1 MLVHE
6 NIFTN
11 YFNFNCGKLQKKE
24 DVMGRLEGKAAVVTG
39 GGRGIGRAICLAY
52 AKEGAD
58 VVVNYA
64 SKDQPAQEVVEMV
77 KKMGRKAVAIKGNVA
92 AKAEA
97 EKTIQTAIDN
107 FGKIDIL
114 VNNAGVSK
122 PNMLYKMTE
131 EQWNEVIDIQLKGP
145 FLCIQAASKYMME
158 RKSGKI
164 INVTSSAGLWGTKGQ
179 INYSSAK
186 GGIIAL
192 TKSAA
197 RELAGYGVTVNVVQ
211 PGYVSTEMTEKIRTD
226 PKLKEIYAGRI
237 LLGRFA
243 EPDEV
248 AQTFVFLASDDANY
262 ITGQL
267 ICVDGG
273 LGMT

>member
-1 MLVHE
+1 
-6 NIFTN
+6 
-11 YFNFNCGKLQKKE
+11 
-24 DVMGRLEGKAAVVTG
+24 MGRLEGKAAVVTG

-58 VVVNYA
+58 VIVNYA
-64 SKDQPAQEVVEMV
+64 SQDRPAQEVVEMIG
-77 KKMGRKAVAIKGNVA
+77 KMGRKGVAIKGNVA
-92 AKAEA
+92 FKADA
-97 EKTIQTAIDN
+97 EKIINTCIDH
-107 FGKIDIL
+107 FGKVDIL

-122 PNMLYKMTE
+122 PNMLYKMSE
-131 EQWNEVIDIQLKGP
+131 EQWDEVIDIQLKGP
-145 FLCIQAASKYMME
+145 FLCTQIASKYMME
-158 RKSGKI
+158 RKYGRI

-179 INYSSAK
+179 INYSAAK
-186 GGIIAL
+186 GGVVAL

-197 RELAGYGVTVNVVQ
+197 RELAGHGITVNVVQ
-211 PGYVSTEMTEKIRTD
+211 PGYVSTEMFDKVKAD
-226 PKLKEIYAGRI
+226 PKLMEIYTGRI

-248 AQTFVFLASDDANY
+248 AHTFVFLASDEANY

>member
-1 MLVHE
+1 M
-6 NIFTN
+6 
-11 YFNFNCGKLQKKE
+11 E
-24 DVMGRLEGKAAVVTG
+24 DDSMGRLEGRAAVVTG

-64 SKDQPAQEVVEMV
+64 SKDQPAQEVVEMI
-77 KKMGRKAVAIKGNVA
+77 KKIGRKAVAVKGNVA
-92 AKAEA
+92 VKADA
-97 EKTIQTAIDN
+97 ERIVQTAIDN

-131 EQWNEVIDIQLKGP
+131 EQWNEVIDIHLKGP
-145 FLCIQAASKYMME
+145 FLCIQAASKYMIE
-158 RKSGKI
+158 KKYGKI
-164 INVTSSAGLWGTKGQ
+164 INMTSSAGLWGTKGQ

-186 GGIIAL
+186 GGVIAL

-197 RELAGYGVTVNVVQ
+197 RELAGYGITVNVVQ
-211 PGYVSTEMTEKIRTD
+211 PGYVSTEMMEKVRTD
-226 PKLKEIYAGRI
+226 PKLKEIYIGRV

-243 EPDEV
+243 EPEEV
-248 AQTFVFLASDDANY
+248 AQTFVFLASDESNY

>member
-1 MLVHE
+1 
-6 NIFTN
+6 
-11 YFNFNCGKLQKKE
+11 
-24 DVMGRLEGKAAVVTG
+24 MGRLEGKAAVVTG
-39 GGRGIGRAICLAY
+39 GGRGIGRAVCLAF

-58 VVVNYA
+58 VVVNFA
-64 SKDQPAQEVVEMV
+64 TKEQPAQEVVEMIE
-77 KKMGRKAVAIKGNVA
+77 KMGRKAIAVKGNVA
-92 AKAEA
+92 LKSDAERII
-97 EKTIQTAIDN
+97 KTCVDQ

-114 VNNAGVSK
+114 VNNAGATR
-122 PNMLYKMTE
+122 PGMLYKMTE
-131 EQWNEVIDIQLKGP
+131 EQWAEVIDIHLKGP

-158 RKSGKI
+158 QKSGKI
-164 INVTSSAGLWGTKGQ
+164 INVTSAAGISGTKGQ

-197 RELAGYGVTVNVVQ
+197 RELAGYGITVNVIS

-226 PKLKEIYAGRI
+226 PKLREIYMGRI

-243 EPDEV
+243 EPEEV
-248 AQTFVFLASDDANY
+248 APTFVFLASDEANY

>member
-1 MLVHE
+1 
-6 NIFTN
+6 
-11 YFNFNCGKLQKKE
+11 
-24 DVMGRLEGKAAVVTG
+24 MGRLDGKAAIVTG
-39 GGRGIGRAICLAY
+39 GGRGIGRAVCLAY

-58 VVVNYA
+58 VLVNYA
-64 SKDQPAQEVVEMV
+64 SKDQPAQEVVEMI
-77 KKMGRKAVAIKGNVA
+77 KKIGKKAVAVKGNVA
-92 AKAEA
+92 LKADVD
-97 EKTIQTAIDN
+97 KIIQTAIEN
-107 FGKIDIL
+107 FGRIDIL

-131 EQWNEVIDIQLKGP
+131 EQWDEVIDIQLKGP
-145 FLCIQAASKYMME
+145 FLCTQMASKYMME
-158 RKSGKI
+158 KKYGRI

-197 RELAGYGVTVNVVQ
+197 RELAGYGITVNVVQ
-211 PGYVSTEMTEKIRTD
+211 PGYVSTEMFDKVKAD
-226 PKLKEIYAGRI
+226 PKLMEIYTGRI

-243 EPDEV
+243 EPEEV
-248 AQTFVFLASDDANY
+248 AHTFVFLASDEANY

>member
-1 MLVHE
+1 
-6 NIFTN
+6 
-11 YFNFNCGKLQKKE
+11 
-24 DVMGRLEGKAAVVTG
+24 MGRLEGKAAVVTG

-64 SKDQPAQEVVEMV
+64 SQDKPAQEVVELISQ
-77 KKMGRKAVAIKGNVA
+77 MGRKAVAVKGNVA
-92 AKAEA
+92 VKAEA
-97 EKTIQTAIDN
+97 EKIINTCVDH

-122 PNMLYKMTE
+122 PNMLHKMSE
-131 EQWNEVIDIQLKGP
+131 EQWDEVIDIQLKGP
-145 FLCIQAASKYMME
+145 FLCTQIASKSMME
-158 RKSGKI
+158 RKYGRI

-179 INYSSAK
+179 INYSAAK
-186 GGIIAL
+186 GGVVAL

-197 RELAGYGVTVNVVQ
+197 RELAGHGITVNVVQ
-211 PGYVSTEMTEKIRTD
+211 PGYVSTEMFDKVKSD
-226 PKLKEIYAGRI
+226 PKLMAIYTGRI

-243 EPDEV
+243 EPEEV
-248 AQTFVFLASDDANY
+248 APTFVFLASDEASY

>member
-1 MLVHE
+1 MASKNRE
-6 NIFTN
+6 
-11 YFNFNCGKLQKKE
+11 E
-24 DVMGRLEGKAAVVTG
+24 DLMGRLEGRVAVVTG

-58 VVVNYA
+58 VVLNYA
-64 SKDQPAQEVVEMV
+64 SKDQPAQEVVEMI
-77 KKMGRKAVAIKGNVA
+77 KKIGKKAVAVKGNVA
-92 AKAEA
+92 IKADVDRI
-97 EKTIQTAIDN
+97 IQAAIDN

-122 PNMLYKMTE
+122 PNMLHKMTE
-131 EQWNEVIDIQLKGP
+131 EQWDEVIDIQLKGP
-145 FLCIQAASKYMME
+145 FLCTQMASKYMME
-158 RKSGKI
+158 KKYGKI

-197 RELAGYGVTVNVVQ
+197 RELAGYGITVNVVQ
-211 PGYVSTEMTEKIRTD
+211 PGYVGTEMFDKVKAD
-226 PKLKEIYAGRI
+226 PKLMEIYTGRI

-243 EPDEV
+243 EPEEV
-248 AQTFVFLASDDANY
+248 APTFVFLASDEANY

>member
-1 MLVHE
+1 
-6 NIFTN
+6 
-11 YFNFNCGKLQKKE
+11 
-24 DVMGRLEGKAAVVTG
+24 MGRLEGKAAIVTG

-52 AKEGAD
+52 GKEGAD

-77 KKMGRKAVAIKGNVA
+77 QKMGRKAVAVKGNVA
-92 AKAEA
+92 VKADVERI
-97 EKTIQTAIDN
+97 IQTAMDN

-114 VNNAGVSK
+114 VNNAGATRPS
-122 PNMLYKMTE
+122 MLYKMSE
-131 EQWNEVIDIQLKGP
+131 EQWNEVLDIHLKGP

-158 RKSGKI
+158 QKSGKI
-164 INVTSSAGLWGTKGQ
+164 INVTSAAGLAGTKGQ

-197 RELAGYGVTVNVVQ
+197 RELGGYGITVNVIS

-226 PKLKEIYAGRI
+226 PKLKEIYVGRI

-243 EPDEV
+243 EPEEV
-248 AQTFVFLASDDANY
+248 APTFVFLASDESNY

-267 ICVDGG
+267 LCVDGG

>member
-1 MLVHE
+1 
-6 NIFTN
+6 
-11 YFNFNCGKLQKKE
+11 
-24 DVMGRLEGKAAVVTG
+24 MGRLEGKAAVVTG
-39 GGRGIGRAICLAY
+39 GGRGIGRAVCLAF
-52 AKEGAD
+52 AREGAD
-58 VVVNYA
+58 VVVNFA
-64 SKDQPAQEVVEMV
+64 SKEQPAQEVVAMIE
-77 KKMGRKAVAIKGNVA
+77 KMGRRAITVKGNVA
-92 AKAEA
+92 VKSDAEMII
-97 EKTIQTAIDN
+97 KTCVDQ

-114 VNNAGVSK
+114 VNNAGATRPS
-122 PNMLYKMTE
+122 MLYKMTE
-131 EQWNEVIDIQLKGP
+131 EQWAEIIDIHLKGP

-158 RKSGKI
+158 QKYGKI
-164 INVTSSAGLWGTKGQ
+164 INVTSAAGISGTKGQ

-197 RELAGYGVTVNVVQ
+197 RELAGYGITVNVVS

-226 PKLKEIYAGRI
+226 PKLREIYMGRI

-243 EPDEV
+243 EPEEV
-248 AQTFVFLASDDANY
+248 APTFVFLASDEANY

>member
-1 MLVHE
+1 
-6 NIFTN
+6 
-11 YFNFNCGKLQKKE
+11 
-24 DVMGRLEGKAAVVTG
+24 MGRLESKVAVVTG
-39 GGRGIGRAICLAY
+39 GGRGIGRSICLAF

-64 SKDQPAQEVVEMV
+64 SKDLPAQEVVEMI
-77 KKMGRKAVAIKGNVA
+77 KKIGRKAVAVKGNVA
-92 AKAEA
+92 IKTDA
-97 EKTIQTAIDN
+97 EKIIQTAIDN

-131 EQWNEVIDIQLKGP
+131 EQWNEVVDIHLKGP

-158 RKSGKI
+158 KKYGKI
-164 INVTSSAGLWGTKGQ
+164 INVTSAAGVGGTKGQ

-197 RELAGYGVTVNVVQ
+197 RELAGYGVTVNVIS
-211 PGYVSTEMTEKIRTD
+211 PGYVSTDMTEKIRMD
-226 PKLKEIYAGRI
+226 PKLKEIYTGRI
-237 LLGRFA
+237 LLGRFS
-243 EPDEV
+243 EPEEV
-248 AQTFVFLASDDANY
+248 APTFVFLASDESNY

-267 ICVDGG
+267 FCVDGG

>member
-1 MLVHE
+1 
-6 NIFTN
+6 
-11 YFNFNCGKLQKKE
+11 
-24 DVMGRLEGKAAVVTG
+24 MGRLEGKAAVVTG

-58 VVVNYA
+58 VIVNYA
-64 SKDQPAQEVVEMV
+64 SQDKPAQEVVELV
-77 KKMGRKAVAIKGNVA
+77 GKAGRKSVAVKGNVA
-92 AKAEA
+92 IKADA
-97 EKTIQTAIDN
+97 ERIINTCVDH

-122 PNMLYKMTE
+122 PNMLYKMSE
-131 EQWNEVIDIQLKGP
+131 EQWDEVIDVQLKGP
-145 FLCIQAASKYMME
+145 FLCTQIAAKYMME
-158 RKSGKI
+158 RKYGKI

-186 GGIIAL
+186 GGIVAL

-197 RELAGYGVTVNVVQ
+197 RELAGYGITVNVVQ
-211 PGYVSTEMTEKIRTD
+211 PGYVSTEMFEKVKSD
-226 PKLKEIYAGRI
+226 PKLMAIYTGRI
-237 LLGRFA
+237 LLGRFS
-243 EPDEV
+243 EPEEV
-248 AQTFVFLASDDANY
+248 APTFVFLASDEANY

>member
-1 MLVHE
+1 
-6 NIFTN
+6 
-11 YFNFNCGKLQKKE
+11 
-24 DVMGRLEGKAAVVTG
+24 MGRLEGKAAVVTG

-52 AKEGAD
+52 AREGAD
-58 VVVNYA
+58 VIVNYA
-64 SKDQPAQEVVEMV
+64 SKDQPAQEVVEMI
-77 KKMGRKAVAIKGNVA
+77 KKMGKKAVAVKGNVA
-92 AKAEA
+92 IKADA
-97 EKTIQTAIDN
+97 DRIIQAAIDN

-131 EQWNEVIDIQLKGP
+131 EQWDEVIDIHLKGP

-158 RKSGKI
+158 RKYGKI
-164 INVTSSAGLWGTKGQ
+164 INVTSAAGVGGTKGQ

-197 RELAGYGVTVNVVQ
+197 RELGGHGITVNVIS

-226 PKLKEIYAGRI
+226 PKLKEIYTGRI

-243 EPDEV
+243 EPEEV
-248 AQTFVFLASDDANY
+248 APTFVFLASDESNY

-267 ICVDGG
+267 FSVDGG

>member
-1 MLVHE
+1 
-6 NIFTN
+6 
-11 YFNFNCGKLQKKE
+11 
-24 DVMGRLEGKAAVVTG
+24 MGRLEGKAAVVTG
-39 GGRGIGRAICLAY
+39 GGRGIGRAICLAF

-64 SKDQPAQEVVEMV
+64 SKDQPAQEVVRMIQE
-77 KKMGRKAVAIKGNVA
+77 MGRKAVAVKGNVA
-92 AKAEA
+92 IKADVERIILA
-97 EKTIQTAIDN
+97 AVEN

-131 EQWNEVIDIQLKGP
+131 EQWDEVIDIHLKGP

-158 RKSGKI
+158 RKYGKI
-164 INVTSSAGLWGTKGQ
+164 INVTSAAGFGGTKGQ

-197 RELAGYGVTVNVVQ
+197 RELGGHGITVNVIS
-211 PGYVSTEMTEKIRTD
+211 PGYVSTDMTEKIRTD
-226 PKLKEIYAGRI
+226 PKLKEIYTGRI

-243 EPDEV
+243 EPEEV
-248 AQTFVFLASDDANY
+248 APTFVFLASDESNY

-267 ICVDGG
+267 FSVDGG

>member
-1 MLVHE
+1 M
-6 NIFTN
+6 
-11 YFNFNCGKLQKKE
+11 E
-24 DVMGRLEGKAAVVTG
+24 DDSMGRLEGRVAVVTG

-58 VVVNYA
+58 AVVNYA
-64 SKDQPAQEVVEMV
+64 SKDQPAQEVVEMI
-77 KKMGRKAVAIKGNVA
+77 KKMGRKAVAVKGNVA
-92 AKAEA
+92 VKADA
-97 EKTIQTAIDN
+97 DRIIQTAIDN

-131 EQWNEVIDIQLKGP
+131 EQWNEVVDIHLKGP
-145 FLCIQAASKYMME
+145 FLCIQAASKYMIE
-158 RKSGKI
+158 KKYGKI
-164 INVTSSAGLWGTKGQ
+164 INMTSSAGLWGTKGQ

-186 GGIIAL
+186 GGVIAL

-197 RELAGYGVTVNVVQ
+197 RELAGYGITVNVVQ
-211 PGYVSTEMTEKIRTD
+211 PGYVSTEMMEKVRTD
-226 PKLKEIYAGRI
+226 PKLKEIYIGRV

-243 EPDEV
+243 EPEEV
-248 AQTFVFLASDDANY
+248 AQTFVFLASDESNY

>member
-1 MLVHE
+1 
-6 NIFTN
+6 
-11 YFNFNCGKLQKKE
+11 
-24 DVMGRLEGKAAVVTG
+24 MGRLEGKAAVVTG
-39 GGRGIGRAICLAY
+39 GGRGIGRAICLAF
-52 AKEGAD
+52 AREGAD

-64 SKDQPAQEVVEMV
+64 SRDQPAQEVVSAIEA
-77 KKMGRKAVAIKGNVA
+77 MGRKAVAVKGNVA
-92 AKAEA
+92 VKADVERI
-97 EKTIQTAIDN
+97 IQTAIEH

-131 EQWNEVIDIQLKGP
+131 EQWDEVIDIQLKGP

-158 RKSGKI
+158 RKYGKI

-186 GGIIAL
+186 GGIVAL

-197 RELAGYGVTVNVVQ
+197 RELAGFGITVNVVQ

-226 PKLKEIYAGRI
+226 PKLREIYMGRI

-243 EPDEV
+243 EPEEV
-248 AQTFVFLASDDANY
+248 AHTFVFLASDEANY

>member
-1 MLVHE
+1 M
-6 NIFTN
+6 IQ
-11 YFNFNCGKLQKKE
+11 G
-24 DVMGRLEGKAAVVTG
+24 
-39 GGRGIGRAICLAY
+39 
-52 AKEGAD
+52 
-58 VVVNYA
+58 
-64 SKDQPAQEVVEMV
+64 
-77 KKMGRKAVAIKGNVA
+77 MGRKAIAIKGNVA
-92 AKAEA
+92 VRADVERIIRAAVE
-97 EKTIQTAIDN
+97 N

-122 PNMLYKMTE
+122 PNMLHKMTE
-131 EQWNEVIDIQLKGP
+131 EQWDEVIDIQLKGP
-145 FLCIQAASKYMME
+145 FLCTQVASKYMME
-158 RKSGKI
+158 KKYGKI

-186 GGIIAL
+186 GGIVAL

-197 RELAGYGVTVNVVQ
+197 RELAGYGITVNVVQ

-226 PKLKEIYAGRI
+226 PKLKEIYTGRI
-237 LLGRFA
+237 LLGRFS
-243 EPDEV
+243 EPEEV
-248 AQTFVFLASDDANY
+248 AHTFVFLASDEANY

>member
-1 MLVHE
+1 
-6 NIFTN
+6 
-11 YFNFNCGKLQKKE
+11 
-24 DVMGRLEGKAAVVTG
+24 MGRLEGRAAVVTG
-39 GGRGIGRAICLAY
+39 GGRGIGRGICLAF

-64 SKDQPAQEVVEMV
+64 SKDQPAQEVVEMI

-92 AKAEA
+92 VKTEA
-97 EKTIQTAIDN
+97 EKIIQKAIEN

-145 FLCIQAASKYMME
+145 FLCIQAAAKYMME

-186 GGIIAL
+186 GGIVAL

-197 RELAGYGVTVNVVQ
+197 RELAGYGITVNVVQ

-226 PKLKEIYAGRI
+226 PKLKEIYTGRI
-237 LLGRFA
+237 LLGRFS
-243 EPDEV
+243 EPEEV
-248 AQTFVFLASDDANY
+248 ALTFVFLASDEANY

>member
-1 MLVHE
+1 
-6 NIFTN
+6 
-11 YFNFNCGKLQKKE
+11 
-24 DVMGRLEGKAAVVTG
+24 MGRLEGKAAVVTG
-39 GGRGIGRAICLAY
+39 GGRGIGRAVCLAF

-58 VVVNYA
+58 VIVNYA
-64 SKDQPAQEVVEMV
+64 SQDKPAQEVVDLV
-77 KKMGRKAVAIKGNVA
+77 GQMGRKAVAVKGNVA
-92 AKAEA
+92 LKADV
-97 EKTIQTAIDN
+97 EKIINTCVDQ

-145 FLCIQAASKYMME
+145 FLCTQVASKYMME
-158 RKSGKI
+158 RKYGRI

-186 GGIIAL
+186 GGIVAQ

-197 RELAGYGVTVNVVQ
+197 RELAGHGITVNVVQ
-211 PGYVSTEMTEKIRTD
+211 PGYVSTEMFDKVKSD
-226 PKLKEIYAGRI
+226 PKLMAIYTGRI

-243 EPDEV
+243 EPEEV
-248 AQTFVFLASDDANY
+248 APTFVFLASDDASY

>member
-1 MLVHE
+1 
-6 NIFTN
+6 
-11 YFNFNCGKLQKKE
+11 
-24 DVMGRLEGKAAVVTG
+24 MGRLEGKAAVVTG

-58 VVVNYA
+58 VIVNYA
-64 SKDQPAQEVVEMV
+64 TKDQPAQEVVDMV
-77 KKMGRKAVAIKGNVA
+77 GKMGRKAVAVKGNVA
-92 AKAEA
+92 VKADV
-97 EKTIQTAIDN
+97 EKIINTCVDH

-122 PNMLYKMTE
+122 PNMLYKMSE
-131 EQWNEVIDIQLKGP
+131 EQWDEVIDIQLKGP
-145 FLCIQAASKYMME
+145 FLCTQIASKYMME

-186 GGIIAL
+186 GGVIAL

-197 RELAGYGVTVNVVQ
+197 RELAGHGITVNAVQ

-243 EPDEV
+243 EPEEV
-248 AQTFVFLASDDANY
+248 APAFVFLASDEANY
-262 ITGQL
+262 ITGQIL
-267 ICVDGG
+267 CVDGG
-273 LGMT
+273 L

>member
-1 MLVHE
+1 M
-6 NIFTN
+6 
-11 YFNFNCGKLQKKE
+11 GKLENK
-24 DVMGRLEGKAAVVTG
+24 VAVVTG
-39 GGRGIGRAICLAY
+39 GGRGIGRAICLAF

-58 VVVNYA
+58 VILNYA
-64 SKDQPAQEVVEMV
+64 SKDQPAQEVVELIG
-77 KKMGRKAVAIKGNVA
+77 KIGRKAVAVKGNVA
-92 AKAEA
+92 VKADVERI
-97 EKTIQTAIDN
+97 IQTAIEN

-131 EQWNEVIDIQLKGP
+131 EQWDEVVDIHLKGP
-145 FLCIQAASKYMME
+145 FLCIQTASKYMME
-158 RKSGKI
+158 KKYGKI

-197 RELAGYGVTVNVVQ
+197 RELGGYGITVNVVQ
-211 PGYVSTEMTEKIRTD
+211 PGYVSTEMTDKIRTD
-226 PKLKEIYAGRI
+226 PKLKEVYTGRI

-243 EPDEV
+243 EPEEV
-248 AQTFVFLASDDANY
+248 APTFVFLASDEANY
-262 ITGQL
+262 ITGQVF
-267 ICVDGG
+267 CVDGG

>member
-1 MLVHE
+1 
-6 NIFTN
+6 
-11 YFNFNCGKLQKKE
+11 
-24 DVMGRLEGKAAVVTG
+24 MGRLEGKAAVVTG
-39 GGRGIGRAICLAY
+39 GGRGIGRAVCLAF

-58 VVVNYA
+58 VIVNYA
-64 SKDQPAQEVVEMV
+64 SQDKPAQEVVEWIG
-77 KKMGRKAVAIKGNVA
+77 KMGRKAVAVKGNVA
-92 AKAEA
+92 IKADV
-97 EKTIQTAIDN
+97 EKIIHTCVDH

-122 PNMLYKMTE
+122 PSMLYKMTE
-131 EQWNEVIDIQLKGP
+131 EQWDEVIDIQLKGP
-145 FLCIQAASKYMME
+145 FLCTQVASKFMMD
-158 RKSGKI
+158 RKYGRI

-179 INYSSAK
+179 INYSAAK
-186 GGIIAL
+186 GGVVAL

-197 RELAGYGVTVNVVQ
+197 RELAGYGITVNVIQ
-211 PGYVSTEMTEKIRTD
+211 PGYVSTEMFDRVKSD
-226 PKLKEIYAGRI
+226 PKLLEIYTGRI

-243 EPDEV
+243 EPEEV
-248 AQTFVFLASDDANY
+248 APTFVFLASDEANY